1 MNNQNKSRNATIK
14 TIKKLAPAIM
24 TALIATALGLLSLYT
39 SPVPMIQD
47 FGKMLTI
54 GMVVSFIVAL
64 LILLPILFVR
74 DNFFFAN
81 GKALKSK
88 KSSKFENVM
97 KSITRGTLKLKY
109 LILLVAI
116 ASAAIGIYYDQDVG
130 VETDIE
136 TFMPQDT
143 QELLDIKEL
152 REIIGSTEQLSI
164 VYNSYDIYSDVNLA
178 WIEDITNNL
187 KSEFPNEI
195 IDVKSITSV
204 LSQLT
209 TEDLTPV
216 LVDQLTENLP
226 QEQLKML
233 VNEDSTKGVVIVS
246 INDLES
252 EDLEAFIENL
262 RIFLNSTVTDMGVTV
277 TGQAVIDV
285 EMITA
290 LTTGRYT
297 ITLVGM
303 VLVFLGLLLIYRNP
317 LKAIIPLIPISL
329 IVGWSGGFMYIF
341 ELEYTPLTA
350 TLGALIIGIGTEF
363 TILVMERYYEEKE
376 KASSNNEAIVLTLG
390 KMGKPIIASA
400 LTTIGG
406 FSALVISDFEILSNF
421 GIMTL
426 VNISLALLSTIIV
439 MPALLS
445 IQGSI
450 ISIFNRNK
458 GVKKNPK
465 LNEVFE

>member
-1 MNNQNKSRNATIK
+1 MNNDNRSKEAITK

-24 TALIATALGLLSLYT
+24 TALVATALGLLSLYT

-54 GMVVSFIVAL
+54 GMIVSFIVAL

-74 DNFFFAN
+74 DNFFHLSS
-81 GKALKSK
+81 KTKKVK

-97 KSITRGTLKLKY
+97 RSIARGTLKLKY
-109 LILLVAI
+109 IILLVAI
-116 ASAAIGIYYDQDVG
+116 GSAAVGVYYDQEVG

-143 QELLDIKEL
+143 QELLDIQEL

-164 VYNSYDIYSDVNLA
+164 VYSSYDIYSDVNLT
-178 WIEDITNNL
+178 WIMEMTDNL
-187 KSEFPNEI
+187 KAEFPDEI
-195 IDVKSITSV
+195 IEVRSITSV
-204 LSQLT
+204 LSQLSPA
-209 TEDLTPV
+209 DLTPA
-216 LVDQLTENLP
+216 LVGELTETLP
-226 QEQLKML
+226 EEQLKML
-233 VNEDSTKGVVIVS
+233 VNEDSTKGVIIVS

-252 EDLEAFIENL
+252 KELEAFIADL
-262 RIFLNSTVTDMGVTV
+262 RAFLDASVTDMDVTV

-303 VLVFLGLLLIYRNP
+303 ALVFLGLLLIYRNP

-329 IVGWSGGFMYIF
+329 IVGWSGGVMYLYN
-341 ELEYTPLTA
+341 LEYTPLTA

-363 TILVMERYYEEKE
+363 TILIMERYFEEKE
-376 KASSNNEAIVLTLG
+376 KASTNNEAIVITLG

-445 IQGSI
+445 VQGSI
-450 ISIFNRNK
+450 LSLF
-458 GVKKNPK
+458 KKKK
-465 LNEVFE
+465 LEIVEQS

>member
-1 MNNQNKSRNATIK
+1 MNNQNNSKDAVKRTV
-14 TIKKLAPAIM
+14 KKLAPAIL

-47 FGKMLTI
+47 FGKMLSI

-64 LILLPILFVR
+64 LVLLPILFVR
-74 DNFFFAN
+74 DNFFQLEN
-81 GKALKSK
+81 K
-88 KSSKFENVM
+88 KKKNKKTSGFEKVM
-97 KSITRGTLKLKY
+97 KGITRVVLKLKY
-109 LILLVAI
+109 LILLLAI
-116 ASAAIGIYYDQDVG
+116 ASAAAGVYYDQEVG

-143 QELLDIKEL
+143 QELLDIQEL
-152 REIIGSTEQLSI
+152 RGIIGSTEQLSI
-164 VYNSYDIYSDVNLA
+164 VYNSYDIYSDVNLN
-178 WIEDITNNL
+178 WIVDMTNNL
-187 KSEFPNEI
+187 QSEFPDDI
-195 IDVKSITSV
+195 IEVRSISSV

-209 TEDLTPV
+209 TEDLTKE
-216 LVDQLTENLP
+216 LVDSLTEDLP

-233 VNEDSTKGVVIVS
+233 VNEDGTKGVIIVS
-246 INDLES
+246 IKDLES
-252 EDLEAFIENL
+252 DELEAFIANL
-262 RIFLNSTVTDMGVTV
+262 RTYLDNSITDMDVTV

-303 VLVFLGLLLIYRNP
+303 LLVFAGLLFIYRNP

-329 IVGWSGGFMYIF
+329 IVGWSGAVMY
-341 ELEYTPLTA
+341 LYDLKYTPLTA
-350 TLGALIIGIGTEF
+350 TLGAMIIGIGTEF
-363 TILVMERYYEEKE
+363 TILIMERYFEERE
-376 KASSNNEAIVLTLG
+376 KGVSNNEAIIVTLG
-390 KMGKPIIASA
+390 KMGKPITASA

-426 VNISLALLSTIIV
+426 VNISLALFSTIFV
-439 MPALLS
+439 MPAVLS
-445 IQGSI
+445 IQGGI
-450 ISIFNRNK
+450 VNLFTKNK
-458 GVKKNPK
+458 VSG
-465 LNEVFE
+465 

>member
-1 MNNQNKSRNATIK
+1 MNNHNKSRNATIK

-54 GMVVSFIVAL
+54 GMIVSFIVAL

-81 GKALKSK
+81 GKAKKSK

-97 KSITRGTLKLKY
+97 RSITRGTLKLKY

-152 REIIGSTEQLSI
+152 REIIGSAEQLSI

-262 RIFLNSTVTDMGVTV
+262 RIFLNSTVTDMDVTV

-376 KASSNNEAIVLTLG
+376 KASSNNEAIVMTLG

-465 LNEVFE
+465 LTEVFE

>member
-1 MNNQNKSRNATIK
+1 MNSSDKSRQAVKN
-14 TIKKLAPAIM
+14 TIKKLAPAIV

-54 GMVVSFIVAL
+54 GMVVSLVAATFV
-64 LILLPILFVR
+64 LLPILFLR
-74 DNFFFAN
+74 DSIFS
-81 GKALKSK
+81 KYDDDKKVKKQKSGG
-88 KSSKFENVM
+88 KFESVM
-97 KSITRGTLKLKY
+97 KNIAIKVLKFKY
-109 LILLVAI
+109 VILIVAVLT
-116 ASAAIGIYYDQDVG
+116 AGVGIVLDQEVD

-143 QELLDIKEL
+143 PELLDIQEL
-152 REIIGSTEQLSI
+152 RGIIGSTETLSI
-164 VYNSYDIYSDVNLA
+164 VFSD
-178 WIEDITNNL
+178 EDIFTAENITWMIDMTNNL
-187 KSEFPNEI
+187 QTEFPNEVLS
-195 IDVKSITSV
+195 VKSLTAM
-204 LSQLT
+204 LSL
-209 TEDLTPV
+209 LTPAPLNPE
-216 LVDQLTENLP
+216 LVNQLIGTMPE
-226 QEQLKML
+226 EQIKML
-233 VNEDSTKGVVIVS
+233 VNEDNTTGVLIVS
-246 INDLES
+246 IVDLEP
-252 EDLEAFIENL
+252 EDTEAFIDDL
-262 RIFLNSTVTDMGVTV
+262 SAFLDASGTNMDVTV

-290 LTTGRYT
+290 LTTGRYL

-303 VLVFLGLLLIYRNP
+303 LLVFLGLLVIYRNP
-317 LKAIIPLIPISL
+317 LKAIIPLFPISL

-341 ELEYTPLTA
+341 GLEYTPLTA

-363 TILVMERYYEEKE
+363 TILIMERYFEERERYE
-376 KASSNNEAIVLTLG
+376 SNDEAIAVTIG

-406 FSALVISDFEILSNF
+406 FSALVISDFEIISNF

-445 IQGSI
+445 LQ
-450 ISIFNRNK
+450 NK
-458 GVKKNPK
+458 MINKFKKNK
-465 LNEVFE
+465 QVKAKA

>member
-1 MNNQNKSRNATIK
+1 MNNKDRSRQAITN

-47 FGKMLTI
+47 FGKMLSI
-54 GMVVSFIVAL
+54 GMVVSFIAAL
-64 LILLPILFVR
+64 FILLAVLFLR
-74 DNFFFAN
+74 DSLFTNE
-81 GKALKSK
+81 GELIKK
-88 KSSKFENVM
+88 KSGKGNKEIDGFESVMRKIAKF
-97 KSITRGTLKLKY
+97 TLKFKY
-109 LILLVAI
+109 AILII
-116 ASAAIGIYYDQDVG
+116 AVSTAAVGVYFDQEVG

-143 QELLDIKEL
+143 PELLDIQEL
-152 REIIGSTEQLSI
+152 REIIGTTEQLSI
-164 VYNSYDIYSDVNLA
+164 VFSDDAIFTDENINWMVDMTNSLEA
-178 WIEDITNNL
+178 
-187 KSEFPNEI
+187 EFPEEVI
-195 IDVKSITSV
+195 SVRSITSV
-204 LSQLT
+204 LEQLT
-209 TEDLTPV
+209 TDPLNAASVGVLT
-216 LVDQLTENLP
+216 TNLP
-226 QEQLKML
+226 EEQLKML
-233 VNEDSTKGVVIVS
+233 VNEDLTKGVIIVS
-246 INDLES
+246 IKALEP
-252 EDLEAFIENL
+252 EDLEDFIADL
-262 RIFLNSTVTDMGVTV
+262 RTFLDESGSSMDLTV

-303 VLVFLGLLLIYRNP
+303 LLVFLGLLVIYRNP
-317 LKAIIPLIPISL
+317 LKAVLPLIPISL

-341 ELEYTPLTA
+341 GLEYTPLTA

-376 KASSNNEAIVLTLG
+376 KAESTEAAIETTIG

-421 GIMTL
+421 GVMTL

-439 MPALLS
+439 MPAVLS
-445 IQGSI
+445 LQDSMIQ
-450 ISIFNRNK
+450 K
-458 GVKKNPK
+458 AKKKKTVKSS
-465 LNEVFE
+465 

>member
-1 MNNQNKSRNATIK
+1 MNNNDKVRNAVSN
-14 TIKKLAPAIM
+14 TIKKLAPAILI
-24 TALIATALGLLSLYT
+24 ALIATALGLLSLYT

-64 LILLPILFVR
+64 FVLLPILFFR
-74 DNFFFAN
+74 DSLFSNNKKVKVKTKKNKNQFEKVMIKITNF
-81 GKALKSK
+81 ALR
-88 KSSKFENVM
+88 F
-97 KSITRGTLKLKY
+97 KY
-109 LILLVAI
+109 LILIIAI
-116 ASAAIGIYYDQDVG
+116 ATATLGIVLDQEVG

-143 QELLDIKEL
+143 PELLDIQEL

-164 VYNSYDIYSDVNLA
+164 VFSGTDVLTSENII
-178 WIEDITNNL
+178 WIDEMTTGL
-187 KSEFPNEI
+187 TTEFPDEI
-195 IDVKSITSV
+195 ISGKSITS
-204 LSQLT
+204 LLNMLT
-209 TEDLTPV
+209 TEELNAV
-216 LVDQLTENLP
+216 LVSQLIQNLP
-226 QEQLKML
+226 SEQLKMF
-233 VNEDSTKGVVIVS
+233 VNEDQTKGVIILS
-246 INDLES
+246 IQALEP
-252 EDLEAFIENL
+252 EDLEAFIDD
-262 RIFLNSTVTDMGVTV
+262 LNIYLDTSTTEMNISV

-303 VLVFLGLLLIYRNP
+303 LLVFLGLLIIYRNP

-341 ELEYTPLTA
+341 GLEYTPLTA

-363 TILVMERYYEEKE
+363 TILVMERYYEELA
-376 KASSNNEAIVLTLG
+376 KAESNKEAIEITFG

-406 FSALVISDFEILSNF
+406 FSALIISDFEILSNF

-426 VNISLALLSTIIV
+426 VNISLALLSTLIV
-439 MPALLS
+439 MPVVLL
-445 IQGSI
+445 IQEEVKSK
-450 ISIFNRNK
+450 F
-458 GVKKNPK
+458 KKNFAVK
-465 LNEVFE
+465 T

>member
-1 MNNQNKSRNATIK
+1 MNNSDKSRQAIRR
-14 TIKKLAPAIM
+14 TIKKLAPAIV

-54 GMVVSFIVAL
+54 GMVVSLIAAI
-64 LILLPILFVR
+64 LILLPILFLR
-74 DNFFFAN
+74 DSIFHTYKDKKVKKQSN
-81 GKALKSK
+81 GN
-88 KSSKFENVM
+88 KFESVM
-97 KSITRGTLKLKY
+97 KSIAVKTLKFKY
-109 LILLVAI
+109 IILAVAVI
-116 ASAAIGIYYDQDVG
+116 SAGVGVYLDQDVN

-143 QELLDIKEL
+143 PELLDIQEL
-152 REIIGSTEQLSI
+152 RDIIGTTESLSI
-164 VYNSYDIYSDVNLA
+164 VFND
-178 WIEDITNNL
+178 EDGIFTSENITWMIDMTNDL
-187 KSEFPNEI
+187 QTEFPDEVVG
-195 IDVKSITSV
+195 VKSLTGM
-204 LSQLT
+204 LSLLSPAP
-209 TEDLTPV
+209 LTPEI
-216 LVDQLTENLP
+216 VDQLIVNLP
-226 QEQLKML
+226 DEQIKML
-233 VNEDSTKGVVIVS
+233 INEDQTTGVIIVS
-246 INDLES
+246 IVDLEP
-252 EDLEAFIENL
+252 EDTEAFIDDL
-262 RIFLNSTVTDMGVTV
+262 SAYLDASGTDMDVTV

-303 VLVFLGLLLIYRNP
+303 LLVFVGLLIIYRNP

-341 ELEYTPLTA
+341 GLEYTPLTA

-363 TILVMERYYEEKE
+363 TILIMERYFEEKE
-376 KASSNNEAIVLTLG
+376 KREDNDEAIAVTIG

-439 MPALLS
+439 MPAVLS
-445 IQGSI
+445 IQNNI
-450 ISIFNRNK
+450 INK
-458 GVKKNPK
+458 FKKIS
-465 LNEVFE
+465 L

>member
-1 MNNQNKSRNATIK
+1 MNNDNRSKEAITK

-24 TALIATALGLLSLYT
+24 TALVATALGLLSLYT

-54 GMVVSFIVAL
+54 GMIVSFIVAL

-74 DNFFFAN
+74 DNFFHLSS
-81 GKALKSK
+81 KTKKVK

-97 KSITRGTLKLKY
+97 RSIARGTLKLKY
-109 LILLVAI
+109 IILLVAI
-116 ASAAIGIYYDQDVG
+116 GSAAVGVYYDQEVG

-143 QELLDIKEL
+143 QELLDIQEL

-164 VYNSYDIYSDVNLA
+164 VYSSYDIYSDVNLT
-178 WIEDITNNL
+178 WIMEMTDNL
-187 KSEFPNEI
+187 KAEFPDEVI
-195 IDVKSITSV
+195 EVRSITSV
-204 LSQLT
+204 LSQLSPA
-209 TEDLTPV
+209 DLTPA
-216 LVDQLTENLP
+216 LVGELTETLP
-226 QEQLKML
+226 EEQLKML
-233 VNEDSTKGVVIVS
+233 VNEDSTKGVIIVS

-252 EDLEAFIENL
+252 KELEAFIADL
-262 RIFLNSTVTDMGVTV
+262 RAFLDASVTDMDVTV

-303 VLVFLGLLLIYRNP
+303 ALVFLGLLLIYRNP

-329 IVGWSGGFMYIF
+329 IVGWSGGVMYLYN
-341 ELEYTPLTA
+341 LEYTPLTA

-363 TILVMERYYEEKE
+363 TILIMERYFEEKE
-376 KASSNNEAIVLTLG
+376 KASTNNEAIVITLG

-445 IQGSI
+445 VQGSI
-450 ISIFNRNK
+450 LSLF
-458 GVKKNPK
+458 KKKK
-465 LNEVFE
+465 LEIVEQS

>member
-1 MNNQNKSRNATIK
+1 MNNSDKSRQAIRR
-14 TIKKLAPAIM
+14 TIKKLAPAIV
-24 TALIATALGLLSLYT
+24 TALIATGLGLLSLYT

-54 GMVVSFIVAL
+54 GMVVSLVAAI
-64 LILLPILFVR
+64 LILLPIIFLRDSIFHKYDDKKKVR
-74 DNFFFAN
+74 KTKNN
-81 GKALKSK
+81 N
-88 KSSKFENVM
+88 KFENVM
-97 KSITRGTLKLKY
+97 KSIAVKTLKFKY
-109 LILLVAI
+109 IILAVAVLT
-116 ASAAIGIYYDQDVG
+116 AGIGIVLDQDVN

-143 QELLDIKEL
+143 PELLDIQEL
-152 REIIGSTEQLSI
+152 RDIIGTTETLSI
-164 VYNSYDIYSDVNLA
+164 VFSDSDGIFTSEN
-178 WIEDITNNL
+178 ITWMIDMTNDL
-187 KSEFPNEI
+187 QAEFPEEVVG
-195 IDVKSITSV
+195 VKSLTAM
-204 LSQLT
+204 LSLLSPAP
-209 TEDLTPV
+209 LTPE
-216 LVDQLTENLP
+216 LVDQLIVNLP
-226 QEQLKML
+226 DEQLKML
-233 VNEDSTKGVVIVS
+233 INEDQTTGVIIVS
-246 INDLES
+246 IVDLEP
-252 EDLEAFIENL
+252 EDTEAFIDDLGE
-262 RIFLNSTVTDMGVTV
+262 FLDASGTDMDVTV

-290 LTTGRYT
+290 LTTGRYL

-303 VLVFLGLLLIYRNP
+303 LLVFLGLLVIYRNP

-341 ELEYTPLTA
+341 GLEYTPLTA

-363 TILVMERYYEEKE
+363 TILIMERYFEEKE
-376 KASSNNEAIVLTLG
+376 KREDNDEAIAVTIG

-439 MPALLS
+439 MPAVLS
-445 IQGSI
+445 IQNNVI
-450 ISIFNRNK
+450 NK
-458 GVKKNPK
+458 FKKNKPV
-465 LNEVFE
+465 EVKV

>member
-1 MNNQNKSRNATIK
+1 MNNNSKSKDAITK
-14 TIKKLAPAIM
+14 TIKKLSPAIL
-24 TALIATALGLLSLYT
+24 TALVATALGLLSLYT

-47 FGKMLTI
+47 FGKMLSI
-54 GMVVSFIVAL
+54 GMGVSFVVAL

-74 DNFFFAN
+74 DNFFFSN
-81 GKALKSK
+81 DKKKKVNKSN
-88 KSSKFENVM
+88 KFENVM
-97 KSITRGTLKLKY
+97 RKIARGTLKFKY
-109 LILLVAI
+109 IILLLAI
-116 ASAAIGIYYDQDVG
+116 GTAAIGVYYDQEVG

-143 QELLDIKEL
+143 QELLDIQEL

-164 VYNSYDIYSDVNLA
+164 VYSSYDIYSDVNLS

-187 KSEFPNEI
+187 QSEFPDEVLE
-195 IDVKSITSV
+195 VKSITSV
-204 LSQLT
+204 LGQLT
-209 TEDLTPV
+209 TEDLTPA

-226 QEQLKML
+226 AEQLKML
-233 VNEDSTKGVVIVS
+233 VNEDSTKGVIIVS
-246 INDLES
+246 IKDLES
-252 EDLEAFIENL
+252 ENLEAFIENL
-262 RIFLNSTVTDMGVTV
+262 TVFLNDSVTDMDVTV

-303 VLVFLGLLLIYRNP
+303 ALVFLGLLVIYRNP
-317 LKAIIPLIPISL
+317 LKAIVPLIPISL
-329 IVGWSGGFMYIF
+329 IVGWSGGFMYLF

-363 TILVMERYYEEKE
+363 TILIMERYYEELE
-376 KASSNNEAIVLTLG
+376 KASSTKEAIEITLG

-426 VNISLALLSTIIV
+426 VNISLALLSTILV

-445 IQGSI
+445 IQSGI
-450 ISIFNRNK
+450 ISIFKRK
-458 GVKKNPK
+458 DK
-465 LNEVFE
+465 LEKLPT

>member
-1 MNNQNKSRNATIK
+1 MNNKNNSKEAITK
-14 TIKKLAPAIM
+14 TIRKSAPAIL
-24 TALIATALGLLSLYT
+24 TALIATALGLLSLYI

-54 GMVVSFIVAL
+54 GMIVSFIVAL
-64 LILLPILFVR
+64 LILLPVLFVR
-74 DNFFFAN
+74 DYFFHIEN
-81 GKALKSK
+81 KKKKTK
-88 KSSKFENVM
+88 KSNKFENIM
-97 KSITRGTLKLKY
+97 NKITKTVLKFKY
-109 LILLVAI
+109 IILVLAI
-116 ASAAIGIYYDQDVG
+116 GSAALGVYYDQKVG

-143 QELLDIKEL
+143 QELLDIREL

-164 VYNSYDIYSDVNLA
+164 VYSSYDIYTDDNLD
-178 WIEDITNNL
+178 WIVDITNNL
-187 KSEFPNEI
+187 QSEFPDEI
-195 IDVKSITSV
+195 IKVKSISSV
-204 LSQLT
+204 LNQLT
-209 TEDLTPV
+209 TEHLTPN
-216 LVDQLTENLP
+216 LVTNLTKNLP
-226 QEQLKML
+226 AEQLKML
-233 VNEDSTKGVVIVS
+233 VNEDATKGVIIVS

-252 EDLEAFIENL
+252 DELETFIENL
-262 RIFLNSTVTDMGVTV
+262 KIYLDNSITNMDVTV

-303 VLVFLGLLLIYRNP
+303 ALVFIGLLIIYRNP

-329 IVGWSGGFMYIF
+329 IVGWSGAIMY
-341 ELEYTPLTA
+341 LYDLKYTPLTA
-350 TLGALIIGIGTEF
+350 TLGAMIIGIGTEY
-363 TILVMERYYEEKE
+363 TILIMERYFEEKQ
-376 KASSNNEAIVLTLG
+376 KTIYTNDAIVITLS
-390 KMGKPIIASA
+390 KMGKPIIVSA

-439 MPALLS
+439 MPAVLS

-450 ISIFNRNK
+450 VSLFHR
-458 GVKKNPK
+458 KK
-465 LNEVFE
+465 V

>member
-1 MNNQNKSRNATIK
+1 MDNQNKSRNAIRN

-24 TALIATALGLLSLYT
+24 TALVATALGLLSLYT

-54 GMVVSFIVAL
+54 GMIVSFIVAL
-64 LILLPILFVR
+64 MIMLPILFVR
-74 DNFFFAN
+74 DHYFFAN
-81 GKALKSK
+81 KKLKKVK
-88 KSSKFENVM
+88 KSSKFEKVM
-97 KSITRGTLKLKY
+97 RKLTKVTLKLKY
-109 LILLVAI
+109 LILLLAI
-116 ASAAIGIYYDQDVG
+116 STAAIGIYYDQEVG

-143 QELLDIKEL
+143 EELEDIQELRGIL
-152 REIIGSTEQLSI
+152 GSTEQLSI
-164 VYNSYDIYSDVNLA
+164 VYSSYDIYSDINIS
-178 WIEDITNNL
+178 WIEDTTNNL
-187 KSEFPNEI
+187 LLEFPDEI
-195 IDVKSITSV
+195 ISVRSITSV
-204 LSQLT
+204 LDQLTDEELTSQLAN
-209 TEDLTPV
+209 E
-216 LVDQLTENLP
+216 LTENLP
-226 QEQLKML
+226 ETQLKML
-233 VNEDSTKGVVIVS
+233 VNDDQTQGVIIIS
-246 INDLES
+246 IKDLES
-252 EDLEAFIENL
+252 DELGAFIDEL
-262 RIFLNSTVTDMGVTV
+262 GIYLSTTTTDMDLTV

-303 VLVFLGLLLIYRNP
+303 ALVFLGLLLIYRNP

-341 ELEYTPLTA
+341 GLDYTPLTA

-363 TILVMERYYEEKE
+363 TILVMERYYEERDN
-376 KASSNNEAIVLTLG
+376 ALNNNEAIEITIG
-390 KMGKPIIASA
+390 KIGKPIIASA

-426 VNISLALLSTIIV
+426 VNISLALLSTLIV
-439 MPALLS
+439 MPAVLS
-445 IQGSI
+445 LQFSV
-450 ISIFNRNK
+450 ISIFRR
-458 GVKKNPK
+458 KKK
-465 LNEVFE
+465 KELNLSYSEV

>member
-1 MNNQNKSRNATIK
+1 MNNKSNSKEAITK
-14 TIKKLAPAIM
+14 TIKKLAPAIL

-47 FGKMLTI
+47 FGKMLSI
-54 GMVVSFIVAL
+54 GMIVSFIVAL

-74 DNFFFAN
+74 DNFFHLDN
-81 GKALKSK
+81 KKKKHK
-88 KSSKFENVM
+88 KSGKFEKVM
-97 KSITRGTLKLKY
+97 KKITKGVLKLKY
-109 LILLVAI
+109 IIIILAI
-116 ASAAIGIYYDQDVG
+116 SSAAVGVYYDQEVG

-143 QELLDIKEL
+143 QELLDIQEL
-152 REIIGSTEQLSI
+152 RGIIGSTEQLSI
-164 VYNSYDIYSDVNLA
+164 VYSSYDIYSDVNLD
-178 WIEDITNNL
+178 WIVDMTKNL
-187 KSEFPNEI
+187 QLQFPDEVI
-195 IDVKSITSV
+195 EVRSITSV

-209 TEDLTPV
+209 DEDLTPA
-216 LVDQLTENLP
+216 LVDSLTENLP
-226 QEQLKML
+226 AEQLKML
-233 VNEDSTKGVVIVS
+233 VNEDSTKGVIIVS
-246 INDLES
+246 IKDLES
-252 EDLEAFIENL
+252 DELEGFIESL
-262 RIFLNSTVTDMGVTV
+262 RIYLDDSITDMDVTV

-303 VLVFLGLLLIYRNP
+303 ALVFIGLLLIYRNP

-329 IVGWSGGFMYIF
+329 IVGWSGAVMY
-341 ELEYTPLTA
+341 LYDLKYTPLTA
-350 TLGALIIGIGTEF
+350 TLGAMIIGIGTEF
-363 TILVMERYYEEKE
+363 TILIMERYFEERE
-376 KASSNNEAIVLTLG
+376 KGISNNDAIVLTLG
-390 KMGKPIIASA
+390 KMGKPITASA

-439 MPALLS
+439 MPAVLS

-450 ISIFNRNK
+450 VSLFTR
-458 GVKKNPK
+458 KKKATLTN
-465 LNEVFE
+465 

>member
-1 MNNQNKSRNATIK
+1 MNNQSKSAIIK

-24 TALIATALGLLSLYT
+24 TALVATALGLLSLYT

-47 FGKMLTI
+47 FGKMLSI
-54 GMVVSFIVAL
+54 GMVVSFVVAL

-74 DNFFFAN
+74 DNFFTVETIT
-81 GKALKSK
+81 K
-88 KSSKFENVM
+88 KVKKNSKFENVM
-97 KSITRGTLKLKY
+97 KKVTSVTLKFKY
-109 LILLVAI
+109 LILVIAI
-116 ASAAIGIYYDQDVG
+116 LSAAVGVYYDQKVG

-143 QELLDIKEL
+143 QELLDIQEL
-152 REIIGSTEQLSI
+152 RGIIGSTEQLSI
-164 VYNSYDIYSDVNLA
+164 VFSSDNIYSDVDLN
-178 WIEDITNNL
+178 WIVDITENL
-187 KSEFPNEI
+187 KTEFPNEVI
-195 IDVKSITSV
+195 KVKSITSV
-204 LSQLT
+204 LNQLT
-209 TEDLTPV
+209 TEDLTPQ
-216 LVDQLTENLP
+216 LVAQLTENLP
-226 QEQLKML
+226 AQQLKML
-233 VNEDSTKGVVIVS
+233 VNEDDTKGVIIVS
-246 INDLES
+246 INDLETNELEQFIS
-252 EDLEAFIENL
+252 DLKVYL
-262 RIFLNSTVTDMGVTV
+262 DSSGTDMDVTV

-303 VLVFLGLLLIYRNP
+303 ALVFIGLLIIYRNP

-329 IVGWSGGFMYIF
+329 IVGWSGGVMYLF
-341 ELEYTPLTA
+341 KLEYTPLTA

-363 TILVMERYYEEKE
+363 TILVMERYFEEKE
-376 KASSNNEAIVLTLG
+376 RTTTNDEAIKITLG

-445 IQGSI
+445 TQGTVLSI
-450 ISIFNRNK
+450 I
-458 GVKKNPK
+458 KKK
-465 LNEVFE
+465 KVA

>member
-1 MNNQNKSRNATIK
+1 MNNDNKSKKAITI

-24 TALIATALGLLSLYT
+24 TALVATALGLLSLYT

-54 GMVVSFIVAL
+54 GMIVSFIVAL
-64 LILLPILFVR
+64 LILIPILYVR
-74 DNFFFAN
+74 DNFFHLS
-81 GKALKSK
+81 KKSKKVK

-97 KSITRGTLKLKY
+97 RKIARGTLKLKY
-109 LILLVAI
+109 IILLVAI
-116 ASAAIGIYYDQDVG
+116 GSAAVGVYYDQEVG

-143 QELLDIKEL
+143 QELLDIQEL

-164 VYNSYDIYSDVNLA
+164 VYSSYNIYSDVNLA
-178 WIEDITNNL
+178 WIVDMTTNL
-187 KSEFPNEI
+187 QAEFPDEVI
-195 IDVKSITSV
+195 EERSISSV
-204 LSQLT
+204 LSQVT
-209 TEDLTPV
+209 TEDLTPI
-216 LVDQLTENLP
+216 LVAELTENLP
-226 QEQLKML
+226 SEQLKML
-233 VNEDSTKGVVIVS
+233 VNEDSTKGVIIVS

-252 EDLEAFIENL
+252 EELEAFIIDL
-262 RIFLNSTVTDMGVTV
+262 RTFLDDSITDMDVTV

-303 VLVFLGLLLIYRNP
+303 ALVFIGLLLIYRNP

-329 IVGWSGGFMYIF
+329 IVGWSGGVMYLYN
-341 ELEYTPLTA
+341 LEYTPLTA

-363 TILVMERYYEEKE
+363 TILIMERYFEERE
-376 KASSNNEAIVLTLG
+376 TANSNNEAIVTTLG

-450 ISIFNRNK
+450 LSVFN
-458 GVKKNPK
+458 KKYRKKAVLVNQT
-465 LNEVFE
+465 

>member
-1 MNNQNKSRNATIK
+1 MNNDNRSKEAITK
-14 TIKKLAPAIM
+14 TIKKLAPAIL
-24 TALIATALGLLSLYT
+24 TALVATALGLLSLYT

-47 FGKMLTI
+47 FGKMLSI
-54 GMVVSFIVAL
+54 GMLVSFIVAL

-74 DNFFFAN
+74 DNFFHLS
-81 GKALKSK
+81 GKTKKVK

-97 KSITRGTLKLKY
+97 RSIARGTLKLKY
-109 LILLVAI
+109 IILLVAI
-116 ASAAIGIYYDQDVG
+116 GSAAVGVYYDQEVG

-143 QELLDIKEL
+143 QELLDIQEL
-152 REIIGSTEQLSI
+152 RGIIGSTEQLSI
-164 VYNSYDIYSDVNLA
+164 VYSSYDIYSDVNLT
-178 WIEDITNNL
+178 WIMEMTDNL
-187 KSEFPNEI
+187 KTEFPEEVI
-195 IDVKSITSV
+195 EVRSITSV
-204 LSQLT
+204 LGQLSPA
-209 TEDLTPV
+209 DLTPA
-216 LVDQLTENLP
+216 LVGELTETLP
-226 QEQLKML
+226 EEQLKML
-233 VNEDSTKGVVIVS
+233 VNEDSTKGVIIVS

-252 EDLEAFIENL
+252 EELEAFIADL
-262 RIFLNSTVTDMGVTV
+262 RVFLDTSVTDMDVTV

-303 VLVFLGLLLIYRNP
+303 ALVFLGLLLIYRNP

-329 IVGWSGGFMYIF
+329 IVGWSGGVMYLYN
-341 ELEYTPLTA
+341 LEYTPLTA

-363 TILVMERYYEEKE
+363 TILIMERYFEERE
-376 KASSNNEAIVLTLG
+376 KADTNNEAIVTTLG

-445 IQGSI
+445 IQGNILSL
-450 ISIFNRNK
+450 FKKK
-458 GVKKNPK
+458 GKKN
-465 LNEVFE
+465 LELVEQS

>member
-1 MNNQNKSRNATIK
+1 MNNADKSRRAVRN
-14 TIKKLAPAIM
+14 TIKKLAPAIL
-24 TALIATALGLLSLYT
+24 TALIATGLGLLSLYT

-54 GMVVSFIVAL
+54 GMVVSLVAAT
-64 LILLPILFVR
+64 LILLPILFLR
-74 DNFFFAN
+74 DSIFHTYDED
-81 GKALKSK
+81 K
-88 KSSKFENVM
+88 KVKKQKDSNKFENVM
-97 KSITRGTLKLKY
+97 RSIAVKTLKFKY
-109 LILLVAI
+109 VILAVAVLT
-116 ASAAIGIYYDQDVG
+116 AGVGIVLDQSVD

-143 QELLDIKEL
+143 PELIDIQELRD
-152 REIIGSTEQLSI
+152 IIGTTETLSI
-164 VYNSYDIYSDVNLA
+164 VFSDDDGIFSEDNISWMIDMTNDLQTEFPDEVVGVKSLTAMLSLLSDV
-178 WIEDITNNL
+178 
-187 KSEFPNEI
+187 P
-195 IDVKSITSV
+195 
-204 LSQLT
+204 
-209 TEDLTPV
+209 LTPASV
-216 LVDQLTENLP
+216 GMLIGNLP
-226 QEQLKML
+226 DEQIKML
-233 VNEDSTKGVVIVS
+233 VNEDHTTGVIIVS
-246 INDLES
+246 IVDLEPENT
-252 EDLEAFIENL
+252 EDFIDDLSAFL
-262 RIFLNSTVTDMGVTV
+262 VDSGTDMDVTV

-290 LTTGRYT
+290 LTTGRYL

-303 VLVFLGLLLIYRNP
+303 LLVFLGLLVIYRNP

-341 ELEYTPLTA
+341 GLEYTPLTA

-363 TILVMERYYEEKE
+363 TILIMERYFEVKE
-376 KASSNNEAIVLTLG
+376 KVEDNEEAIVTTIG

-439 MPALLS
+439 MPAVLS
-445 IQGSI
+445 IQSNVI
-450 ISIFNRNK
+450 NK
-458 GVKKNPK
+458 VKKNK
-465 LNEVFE
+465 TAKASV